1 MYQKTNERK
10 KERKKQAILVKERE
24 EVVEE
29 KHVPYSGAD
38 EAMRYYWVSFY
49 VNNSNHLEAYLNLNY
64 TSDFRHKLLVVNIY

>member
-1 MYQKTNERK
+1 
-10 KERKKQAILVKERE
+10 V
-24 EVVEE
+24 VVEE

-38 EAMRYYWVSFY
+38 EAMRYYWISFY